1 MNVEGPQAESPPKMT
16 PRDNTRKC
24 PSYKLADM
32 DLLTICELK
41 GCWDYQQKVFSLLLA
56 MD

>member
-41 GCWDYQQKVFSLLLA
+41 GCWDYQQKVFSLLC
-56 MD
+56 